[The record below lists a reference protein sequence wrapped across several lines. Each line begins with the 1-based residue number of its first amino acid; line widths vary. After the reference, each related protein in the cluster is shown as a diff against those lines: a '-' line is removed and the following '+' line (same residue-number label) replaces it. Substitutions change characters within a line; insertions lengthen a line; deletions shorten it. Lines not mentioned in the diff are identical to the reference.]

1 MNQAKQKF
9 PFAYHLLTYC
19 HRDKRAVSLLNSQGA
34 VCSTH
39 EKDNTSVERE
49 RKKQRKR
56 DRERETEK
64 ERKRKRDRERET
76 EKERQR
82 KRDREIVKISS
93 DIMTYHCTV

>member
-49 RKKQRKR
+49 REKK
-56 DRERETEK
+56 TEK
-64 ERKRKRDRERET
+64 ET
-76 EKERQR
+76 ERQR
-82 KRDREIVKISS
+82 KRDRE
-93 DIMTYHCTV
+93 

>member
-49 RKKQRKR
+49 R
-56 DRERETEK
+56 ERE
-64 ERKRKRDRERET
+64 RDRERET

-82 KRDREIVKISS
+82 KRDREREAEKERQRNSKIF
-93 DIMTYHCTV
+93 